1 MQWDKYMQLDSNM
14 TDVYL
19 FGGAGLFLLFVFF
32 LMTGSNRKKQLEA
45 RVSRLKQTKKPAG
58 KKGEAEKT
66 SLRRQTSDA
75 SLSMVTN
82 ATKSMSFMDKL
93 RGRLE
98 VAGMELTAERYL
110 VISIIIMLVATLTV
124 IFTLG
129 KPVLLGL
136 LVGLVAGLGIPHIY
150 VGMRTNSRKKKF
162 LNLFPDAIDLVVRG
176 LRAGLPVTKSMQ
188 TVADEIEDPL
198 AEIFREM
205 VDQMALGVPLEKALY
220 KMAEKLD
227 ITEFNFFVTSI
238 ILQRETGGNLA
249 EILSNLSEVLRSR
262 HMFKMK
268 IKAMSMEAKA
278 SAYIVGSLP
287 IFVFAALSFMS
298 PGYMDPFYDDY
309 RGNIAAFGGAF
320 SMGFGLFVMFRITKF
335 EI

>member
-1 MQWDKYMQLDSNM
+1 MQLDANM
-14 TDVYL
+14 TDLYL
-19 FGGAGLFLLFVFF
+19 FGGAGLFVLLVFF
-32 LMTGSNRKKQLEA
+32 ATSGGNRKKQLEA
-45 RVSRLKQTKKPAG
+45 RVARLKQAKKAPGG
-58 KKGEAEKT
+58 KGANEKT

-75 SLSMVTN
+75 SLSALSN
-82 ATKSMSFMDKL
+82 ATRSMSFMDKL

-98 VAGMELTAERYL
+98 IAGMELTAERYL
-110 VISIIIMLVATLTV
+110 VISIILMMVVALAAV
-124 IFTLG
+124 FILS

-136 LVGLVAGLGIPHIY
+136 LGGLVAGLGIPHIY
-150 VGMRTNSRKKKF
+150 VGFRTGKRKKKF
-162 LNLFPDAIDLVVRG
+162 LSLFPDAIDLVVRG

-198 AEIFREM
+198 CEIFREM
-205 VDQMALGVPLEKALY
+205 VDQMALGVPLERSLY
-220 KMAEKLD
+220 MMAEKMD

-249 EILSNLSEVLRSR
+249 EILSNLSEVLRGR

-287 IFVFAALSFMS
+287 IVVSAALFFMS
-298 PGYMDPFYDDY
+298 PGYMDPFFDDY
-309 RGNIAAFGGAF
+309 RGTIAACAAAA
-320 SMGFGLFVMFRITKF
+320 SLGFGFLVMFRMTKF